1 MTFPGVSSIFALRFG
16 IDQSSAMTKA
26 TAVTVPVDG
35 FPAVDGDAITMPF
48 DGAIVGVALDT
59 ESGGSE
65 DNELTA
71 QPTIDGVEISGV
83 ATTAGSGKHACAS
96 FDPSLYP
103 VKAGEKVGAEIISNG
118 STGTPTPDETVVT
131 VFIQVGQ
138 SQT

>member
-1 MTFPGVSSIFALRFG
+1 MAFQGVSSIFALRFG
-16 IDQSSAMTKA
+16 IDQSSAMVKD
-26 TAVTVPVDG
+26 TAVTVPIDG
-35 FPAVDGDAITMPF
+35 FPAVDGDAVTMPF
-48 DGAIVGVALDT
+48 EGAIVGVALDT

-65 DNELTA
+65 GNEVTA
-71 QPTIDGVEISGV
+71 QPTIDGAEIAGV
-83 ATTAGSGKHACAS
+83 VTTVGTGKHAYAS

-118 STGTPTPDETVVT
+118 STGTPTSNETVVT

>member
-1 MTFPGVSSIFALRFG
+1 MAFQGVSSILALRFG
-16 IDQSSAMTKA
+16 IDQSSAMTKE

-35 FPAVDGDAITMPF
+35 FPTVDGDGITMPF

-59 ESGGSE
+59 ESGGSA

-71 QPTIDGVEISGV
+71 QPTIDGAEIAGV
-83 ATTAGSGKHACAS
+83 ATTVADGKHAYAG

-103 VKAGEKVGAEIISNG
+103 VQAGEKVGAEIISNG
-118 STGTPTPDETVVT
+118 STGTPTPNETVVT
-131 VFIQVGQ
+131 VFVQVGQ

>member
-1 MTFPGVSSIFALRFG
+1 MDYAGVSSIFALRFG

-26 TAVTVPVDG
+26 EAVTVPIDG
-35 FPAVDGDAITMPF
+35 FPTVDGDAVTMPF

-65 DNELTA
+65 GNELTA
-71 QPTIDGVEISGV
+71 QPTIDGVEIAGV
-83 ATTAGSGKHACAS
+83 TTTVGDGKHAYAS

-118 STGTPTPDETVVT
+118 STGTPTPNETVVT
-131 VFIQVGQ
+131 VFVQVGQ

>member
-1 MTFPGVSSIFALRFG
+1 MAYEGVSSIFTLRFG
-16 IDQSSAMTKA
+16 IDQSSAMSKE
-26 TAVTVPVDG
+26 TAVTVPIDG
-35 FPAVDGDAITMPF
+35 FPTMDGDGVVMPF

-71 QPTIDGVEISGV
+71 QPTIDGTEIAGV
-83 ATTAGSGKHACAS
+83 ATTVAAGKHAYAS
-96 FDPSLYP
+96 FSPDLYP
-103 VKAGEKVGAEIISNG
+103 VQAGQQVGAEIISNG

-131 VFIQVGQ
+131 VFVQVGQ

>member
-1 MTFPGVSSIFALRFG
+1 MAYEGVSSIFALRFG
-16 IDQSSAMTKA
+16 IDQATAMVKD
-26 TAVTVPVDG
+26 TAVTVPVDD
-35 FPAVDGDAITMPF
+35 FSAVDGDAITIPF

-65 DNELTA
+65 DSEVTA
-71 QPTIDGVEISGV
+71 QPTINGAEIAGV
-83 ATTAGSGKHACAS
+83 ATTVGTGKHAYAS

-103 VKAGEKVGAEIISNG
+103 VEAGQRVGAEIISTG

-131 VFIQVGQ
+131 VFVQVGQ